1 MLNIRFPNFV
11 KRTVSAITPLFG
23 QPTKMPLLVKNY
35 NCYLPTQYI
44 NYSSLRRFEN
54 NSFLRCG
61 PCQSFAPRLEAKVS
75 GQGGKILL
83 AKINVEGG
91 ASSLAQQFEVVSIP
105 TIVCFK
111 NGEFFDRIEGAVE
124 DSDLDVLPFE
134 LKKSIF
140 KNMTVIAGLFEVTAT
155 ALAGHDATRALG
167 RMNIKLVKDE
177 YDDHSEMTADDLEE
191 AKEWEQRLSFKYPLV
206 GRLLAPGESTEVET
220 EVEKPEEKIQEEP
233 QE

>member
-11 KRTVSAITPLFG
+11 KRAASSFNNRLFG
-23 QPTKMPLLVKNY
+23 QPAKMPLLVENY
-35 NCYLPTQYI
+35 NCYLPTQSV
-44 NYSSLRRFEN
+44 NYSSLRRFEVLPLRHFSVQSRQQAIFDVDSDDGFDELIL
-54 NSFLRCG
+54 NSVKPVIACFHADWCG

-124 DSDLDVLPFE
+124 DSDLD
-134 LKKSIF
+134 
-140 KNMTVIAGLFEVTAT
+140 GLLE
-155 ALAGHDATRALG
+155 
-167 RMNIKLVKDE
+167 
-177 YDDHSEMTADDLEE
+177 DLLMSGEE
-191 AKEWEQRLSFKYPLV
+191 GEDGE
-206 GRLLAPGESTEVET
+206 GGGESVRE
-220 EVEKPEEKIQEEP
+220 
-233 QE
+233 